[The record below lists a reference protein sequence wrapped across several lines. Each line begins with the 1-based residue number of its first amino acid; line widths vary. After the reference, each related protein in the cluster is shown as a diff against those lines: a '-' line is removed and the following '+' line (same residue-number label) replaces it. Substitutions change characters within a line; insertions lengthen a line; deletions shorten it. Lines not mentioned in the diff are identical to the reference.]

1 MVQQSIHGLVH
12 IHRVSDE
19 MHDSIPDRNDDSF
32 GFRQQKQDQLRQP
45 KTKTENQA
53 RKAGGLGRKISNPFR
68 APFDSINRGLSGLV
82 RQSSSATFGNSDG
95 RRKDRKGLFVWE

>member
-1 MVQQSIHGLVH
+1 MERRRAGGKTHLIMVQQSIHGLVH

-53 RKAGGLGRKISNPFR
+53 ENEEKPVG
-68 APFDSINRGLSGLV
+68 
-82 RQSSSATFGNSDG
+82 
-95 RRKDRKGLFVWE
+95 